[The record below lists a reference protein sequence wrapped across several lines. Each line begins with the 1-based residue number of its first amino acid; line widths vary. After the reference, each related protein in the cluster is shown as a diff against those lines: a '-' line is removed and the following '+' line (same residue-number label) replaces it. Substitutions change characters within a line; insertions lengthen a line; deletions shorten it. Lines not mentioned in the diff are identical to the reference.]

1 MDPGHD
7 TCVLDNT
14 LTFNWFSSP
23 TGKWIHVRAEMVLV
37 IDFYRWVTYLAAPAV
52 YSKGS
57 QKDQVALQYKNTR
70 KGQGNNENNTKRT
83 QNKIKISNITQT
95 T

>member
-1 MDPGHD
+1 
-7 TCVLDNT
+7 
-14 LTFNWFSSP
+14 
-23 TGKWIHVRAEMVLV
+23 MVLV

-83 QNKIKISNITQT
+83 QNKINEKEDEETKVAEETHSNNNEEEDC
-95 T
+95 